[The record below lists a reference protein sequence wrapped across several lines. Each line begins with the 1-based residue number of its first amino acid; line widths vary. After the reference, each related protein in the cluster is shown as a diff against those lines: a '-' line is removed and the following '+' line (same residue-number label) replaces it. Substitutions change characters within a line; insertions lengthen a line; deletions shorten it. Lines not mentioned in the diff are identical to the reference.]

1 MGTREF
7 DVEDFG
13 RPLTADRGLV
23 DVAPD
28 FDPQAVA
35 AAIARRHGVSTAI
48 LLAPNTVAGFLVGRP
63 LPGPAGSCSAR
74 FVTTAGARRR
84 LGTSWVVGTTR
95 RCWLG

>member
-48 LLAPNTVAGFLVGRP
+48 LLAPNTVAGFSSADRCQGP
-63 LPGPAGSCSAR
+63 PGAVPRAS
-74 FVTTAGARRR
+74 
-84 LGTSWVVGTTR
+84 
-95 RCWLG
+95 